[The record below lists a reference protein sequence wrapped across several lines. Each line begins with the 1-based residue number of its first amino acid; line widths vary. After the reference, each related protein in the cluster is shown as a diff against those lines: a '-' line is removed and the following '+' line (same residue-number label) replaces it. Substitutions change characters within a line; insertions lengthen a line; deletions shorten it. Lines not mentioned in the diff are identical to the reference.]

1 MKYVFEKRPF
11 YEKLKSFAGDNYSP
25 IVFSHEFGDDLQYTI
40 CFEWSPMS
48 VTGARNLMASC
59 QLFDNRVSG
68 FRKYI
73 ADDLHFNLIEVGA
86 TTDYKLYKFLRGWVQ
101 ENIERYERKETED

>member
-1 MKYVFEKRPF
+1 MKYVLEKRPF

-25 IVFSHEFGDDLQYTI
+25 IVFSHAFGDDLQYTI

-59 QLFDNRVSG
+59 QLFDNRASG

-86 TTDYKLYKFLRGWVQ
+86 TTDYRLYKFLRGWAQ
-101 ENIERYERKETED
+101 KNIERYERKERED